1 MRTIYPRF
9 DLLATWALLGLFTLL
24 CAPWVMPSN
33 KLYHQFLII
42 LLWLPALLALKHAE
56 FRKQLLR
63 PELVFFTLLGVWTLI
78 VAFIQSGADVLSD
91 LKLPFYVLLS
101 LLGVVL
107 AAQQRKYSIE
117 TQLCVAALVAG
128 PFALLSVVKIYY
140 LEDND
145 LSYRVM
151 AVGLWDKIIMA
162 AHAVG
167 ALLVLGVLLSVRH
180 RSGWSKFLVL
190 LAIGAMG
197 LFVLMSQ
204 TRGVWIALVAAFTV
218 IVIARPTRLGIFT
231 LCLGGLGV
239 ATVALFFPEFLAQRG
254 LSYRPELFQKGLAIF
269 TENWTLG
276 IGFGEYGITVDAL
289 ERTFKHPHNLY
300 LDTGIRWG
308 AVGLALFFMLWACV
322 GWRAWH
328 NRRRDLG
335 LALLGLWTFSSVS
348 LLTDGI
354 GLWFKPNADWL
365 VTWLPVAIGLVLAV
379 KEGAP
384 EAIAI
389 ENAKAG
395 LDDVR

>member
-1 MRTIYPRF
+1 MRAIYPRF

-24 CAPWVMPSN
+24 CAPWMMPTN
-33 KLYHQFLII
+33 KLYHQFLIV
-42 LLWLPALLALKHAE
+42 LLWLPGLLALKHVE
-56 FRKQLLR
+56 FRKYLLK
-63 PELVFFTLLGVWTLI
+63 PEFVLFILMGVWTLI
-78 VAFIQSGADVLSD
+78 VTFIHSGTDLLSS

-117 TQLCVAALVAG
+117 SQLCAAALVAG
-128 PFALLSVVKIYY
+128 LFAVLSVAKFYY
-140 LEDND
+140 LAGND
-145 LSYRVM
+145 LGHRVI
-151 AVGLWDKIIMA
+151 ALGLWDTVIMA

-167 ALLVLGVLLSVRH
+167 ALLVLGVLLSVRY
-180 RSGWSKFLVL
+180 RSGWPRFLIF

-197 LFVLMSQ
+197 LFVLLSQ
-204 TRGVWIALVAAFTV
+204 TRGVWIALVAAF
-218 IVIARPTRLGIFT
+218 IVVVLARPTRLGVFT
-231 LCLGGLGV
+231 LCLGGLGIAV
-239 ATVALFFPEFLAQRG
+239 VALFFPEFLAQRG
-254 LSYRPELFQKGLAIF
+254 LSYRPELFQKGLAVF
-269 TENWTLG
+269 TENWRLG
-276 IGFGEYGITVDAL
+276 VGFREYGITVDAL
-289 ERTFKHPHNLY
+289 GRTFKHPHNLY

-308 AVGLALFFMLWACV
+308 AVGLALFFMLWVCV

-328 NRRRDLG
+328 NRRVDLG

-379 KEGAP
+379 KERAS
-384 EAIAI
+384 EAIAA
-389 ENAKAG
+389 ESVKAG